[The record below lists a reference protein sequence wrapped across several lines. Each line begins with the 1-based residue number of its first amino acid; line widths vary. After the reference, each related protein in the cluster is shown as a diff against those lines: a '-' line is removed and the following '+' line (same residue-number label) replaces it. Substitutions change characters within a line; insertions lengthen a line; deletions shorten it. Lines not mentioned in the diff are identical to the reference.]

1 MTDVRPVAR
10 LLRPLTTTLL
20 VLFLLMAGIGIA
32 GLLAVDRAFA
42 ELTRS
47 IEPAADA
54 SRALMADMV
63 NMETGVRAYAQSG
76 LSSGLRPY
84 RAAQDTYTENRRT
97 LGDFAESD
105 AELLAAVRIQDDAV
119 RAWLADYAVPRIS
132 SPGGP
137 GTYNPERFARG
148 TRRFDELRAANAA
161 VDDVFAVRVEDA
173 ASRADWWLRGTLG
186 VLALLAVSAV
196 AAITR
201 VRTRVI
207 AELQEPLVELERV
220 VQALAANDFGVRA
233 DLDRGPIELRAVA
246 RSFNEL
252 AEVNER
258 GRAVEQHI
266 TDEMRVLDTAKSDF
280 VSNVT
285 HELRTPLTTI
295 SGYLELLGEEFEDGM
310 PDRHQKMYDATRRN
324 VDRLMGLVNDL
335 LTLSRAENRA
345 TDLEQVD
352 VLHLVQDC
360 VTDLRMT
367 AARRDIGVTLS
378 TSATGRGE
386 GHHLV
391 LGDEAMLTRVFLNV
405 LSNAVKF
412 SRDDGSVEVLVER
425 SGDEVAVVVRDQGIG
440 IPADDLDKLGGRFFR
455 ASNAVT
461 QHVSGTGLG
470 LRIVQTIIAKHG
482 GTMAI
487 ESVVD
492 EGTTVTV
499 RLPLQA

>member
-20 VLFLLMAGIGIA
+20 VLFLLMAAISML
-32 GLLAVDRAFA
+32 GLLTVNRAFG

-54 SRALMADMV
+54 NRALMSDMV

-84 RAAQDTYTENRRT
+84 RAAQGTYIANRRT

-105 AELLAAVRIQDDAV
+105 AELLSAVRRQDAAVQT
-119 RAWLADYAVPRIS
+119 WLDEYAVPRIS

-137 GTYNPERFARG
+137 GTYNPERFALG
-148 TRRFDELRAANAA
+148 TRRFDELRVANTA
-161 VDDVFAVRVEDA
+161 VGDLFNLRLDA
-173 ASRADWWLRGTLG
+173 ARSRADWWLRGVLG
-186 VLALLAVSAV
+186 LLALLAVFAV
-196 AAITR
+196 AAVTR
-201 VRTRVI
+201 VRSQVI
-207 AELQEPLVELERV
+207 TELEQPLVELERV
-220 VQALAANDFGVRA
+220 VLALAAHDLGVRA
-233 DLDRGPIELRAVA
+233 DVDRGPVELRAVA

-252 AEVNER
+252 AGVNER
-258 GRAVEQHI
+258 GQAVEQLI
-266 TDEMRVLDTAKSDF
+266 TGEMRALDAAKNDF

-295 SGYLELLGEEFEDGM
+295 SGYLELLGEEFEDEM

-335 LTLSRAENRA
+335 LTLSRVESRA

-352 VLHLVQDC
+352 VLHLLQDC
-360 VTDLRMT
+360 VADLRAT
-367 AARRDIGVTLS
+367 AERRGIDVVLS
-378 TSATGRGE
+378 TGAAGPAE

-391 LGDEAMLTRVFLNV
+391 LGDEAMLSRAFLNL

-412 SRDDGSVEVLVER
+412 SRDDETVDVRVDRG
-425 SGDEVAVVVRDQGIG
+425 GGEVAVVVSDRGIG
-440 IPADDLDKLGGRFFR
+440 IPADDLDSVGVRFFR
-455 ASNAVT
+455 ASNAVS

-470 LRIVQTIIAKHG
+470 LRIVQTIVSKHG

-499 RLPLQA
+499 RLGLQA